1 MTNKLFKVNTDR
13 FSPYSTYA
21 FLVYFAQSSEP
32 VAAVSRVS
40 ALTRTADVIEYRQ
53 GGDGIIRKGP
63 GRMRYEQVTLERG
76 ISQNNEFMEWADAAQ
91 VLDTGVPETSLKNL
105 RRNIRIELL
114 NEARQPVMSFTLY
127 RCWPSQFQALP
138 QLDAGTNAIAIETMR
153 LENEGWERDLNLQEP
168 EEK

>member
-13 FSPYSTYA
+13 FSPYSAYA

-32 VAAVSRVS
+32 AAAVSRVS

-53 GGDGIIRKGP
+53 GGDGIIRKGL
-63 GRMRYEQVTLERG
+63 GRMRYEPVTLERG
-76 ISQNNEFMEWADAAQ
+76 ISQNAEFMEWADAAQ
-91 VLDTGVPETSLKNL
+91 VLDTGVANTSLKNL

-138 QLDAGTNAIAIETMR
+138 QLDAGTNAIAIETIR
-153 LENEGWERDLNLQEP
+153 LENEGWERALDLQEP
-168 EEK
+168 EDK